1 MKRKLAI
8 LSRSAEAIGLLCGL
22 LMICAW
28 KAVPAFLET
37 PAWALLALVLIAM
50 LAGWVVGA
58 RAGLDREMPHPA
70 VRRGT
75 RAAFYAV
82 LMAGALFVLMARM
95 IPGAAAPWGALIIAG
110 ASSVAATF
118 AGSIA
123 ATVAM
128 LIYQRRTEVSD
139 CTALVLASEAGA
151 GQVSDVAT
159 LPKWVRWLLIGLIG
173 CVLSAGLVAPLFP
186 TPLPPPPPPPPR
198 PQAPPPEKPYTPPP
212 FTYTTPEALKTAPP
226 IAWKVLTRR
235 DLGSLNTSAGVELSA
250 NQKVVVALEGDSTVV
265 AQHLEK
271 EETAR
276 VGKTPSPIKRIA
288 LSPDARRVF
297 VVMANDPLRIGVADL
312 ASQRFIPLPQPKKH
326 AVPEGQIV
334 WWKEKQILFV
344 TSEIDRWALDLD
356 SLELDRVSLS
366 EDENKAIAAKLNP
379 PLPTTEAWQFF
390 REALEL
396 TTAELPETEGTP
408 NWPWR
413 GREVLRLADKV
424 HRQSRLFSEIDTRY
438 SDFLLGVAD
447 GSKLLRFRNDALQ
460 VFYFDTRPIPPLR
473 WKLTMPHAPE
483 KMKEKDT
490 AASAL
495 AMGDLSLV
503 LYAPLTNPLT
513 QKTIGP
519 DRERPKSILRFH
531 KWEGTEADVF
541 VATDNLPYSPG
552 DVLADVH
559 VMVGGKEPRLLSLD
573 TPHRWWMLAPE
584 PLPDASDIAKLPT
597 VAENEKR
604 RAEATVAAEKAA
616 KESQAALA
624 KEAAESFKKPEP
636 KPVVSTSGKFTP
648 DGQLT
653 PQVYAMGIT
662 DEDKARVLTFLLSHH
677 EKVTQRQIREA
688 VQDYADEAE
697 FFSDGKLSR
706 DAIFDKESKY
716 HADFSSVTETV
727 RKDSL
732 SISPHRGNGMD
743 VTYLIDSVRTPLSGT
758 VKRSTHKI
766 TLWIVNAPYTFRI
779 RKHTAEAVK

>member
-1 MKRKLAI
+1 MKRKPAI
-8 LSRSAEAIGLLCGL
+8 FSRSAEAIGLLSGL
-22 LMICAW
+22 LMLSAW
-28 KAVPAFLET
+28 KFVPAFLGT

-58 RAGLDREMPHPA
+58 RAGLDRAKPHPA

-82 LMAGALFVLMARM
+82 LMAGALFVLMART
-95 IPGAAAPWGALIIAG
+95 IPGAAAPWGALVIAG

-123 ATVAM
+123 ATIAM
-128 LIYQRRTEVSD
+128 LIYQRRTEMSD

-151 GQVSDVAT
+151 GQVSDLAT
-159 LPKWVRWLLIGLIG
+159 IPEWLRWVLLGVMG

-186 TPLPPPPPPPPR
+186 TPLPPPPPR
-198 PQAPPPEKPYTPPP
+198 PQPPPPEKPYTPPP

-235 DLGSLNTSAGVELSA
+235 DLGALNTSAGVELSA

-312 ASQRFIPLPQPKKH
+312 ATQRFIPLPQPKKH

-334 WWKEKQILFV
+334 WWKEKQVLFL
-344 TSEIDRWALDLD
+344 TSEIDRWGLDLD
-356 SLELDRVSLS
+356 LLELDRVSLS

-379 PLPTTEAWQFF
+379 PLPTTERWQFF

-396 TTAELPETEGTP
+396 TTAELPEAEGTP

-413 GREVLRLADKV
+413 GQEVCRLADKV
-424 HRQSRLFSEIDTRY
+424 HRQSRLFSEIDTSR

-473 WKLTMPHAPE
+473 WKLTMPHGPE

-490 AASAL
+490 ATSAL

-503 LYAPLTNPLT
+503 LYAPLVNPLT
-513 QKTIGP
+513 QQTIGP
-519 DRERPKSILRFH
+519 DRERPKSILRFN
-531 KWEGTEADVF
+531 KWEGTEAEVF
-541 VATDNLPYSPG
+541 IATDNRPYSPG

-559 VMVGGKEPRLLSLD
+559 VIVGGKEPRLLSLD

-584 PLPDASDIAKLPT
+584 ALPDASDIAKMPT

-604 RAEATVAAEKAA
+604 RAEIEAAA
-616 KESQAALA
+616 KLAEVARNKEFNKDAVAALA
-624 KEAAESFKKPEP
+624 KVTTGEVPEATKLAI
-636 KPVVSTSGKFTP
+636 
-648 DGQLT
+648 
-653 PQVYAMGIT
+653 A
-662 DEDKARVLTFLLSHH
+662 TF
-677 EKVTQRQIREA
+677 IREHHA
-688 VQDYADEAE
+688 KANPHDLEDFVKDYADRVDH
-697 FFSDGKLSR
+697 F
-706 DAIFDKESKY
+706 
-716 HADFSSVTETV
+716 T
-727 RKDSL
+727 
-732 SISPHRGNGMD
+732 NGMVD
-743 VTYLIDSVRTPLSGT
+743 HAFILKDERKFHEAFNTY
-758 VKRSTHKI
+758 
-766 TLWIVNAPYTFRI
+766 F
-779 RKHTAEAVK
+779 EAVVDEDLKLKPLPGGAVEATYTMVNRFRRESDMKQGGGPFAVTLTLQQIGGSWKIVKQRSATKN